1 MPMALWEP
9 PLSTRTSVL
18 SAASCSLICAW
29 RARHLQA
36 SARCAALAEAV
47 GDVMAP
53 GRIAASIRTRVIR
66 AAMPTNCSRRA
77 CGARPHRRQHPH
89 QGHPRGDADKLFAQS
104 LRRVDEQRL
113 ERHHCLSSQF
123 ERRVAGDLEVTD
135 HLYFT
140 ITGLRQIVSFSR
152 QNRTGGRF
160 RVNDVGHAELAPE
173 LAPRASDFDG
183 AAPACDERTAE
194 TGAIR
199 TGSLAAKGMHGS
211 MDPD

>member
-1 MPMALWEP
+1 MGTPIVHTNQRLERGIVLPDLRVEGAP
-9 PLSTRTSVL
+9 SAGQRTQRRL
-18 SAASCSLICAW
+18 GEG
-29 RARHLQA
+29 RRRRH
-36 SARCAALAEAV
+36 
-47 GDVMAP
+47 
-53 GRIAASIRTRVIR
+53 
-66 AAMPTNCSRRA
+66 
-77 CGARPHRRQHPH
+77 GARPHRRQHPH

-113 ERHHCLSSQF
+113 ERHHCLSSRF

-140 ITGLRQIVSFSR
+140 ITGIRQIVSFSR